1 MRTLTIL
8 LALSLM
14 LTSCSKSKDSGLG
27 NCLPLENLWLSQKVL
42 ELRNCTCETI
52 ILSGT
57 YKGQNI
63 YEIRVIDPRCNSVQT
78 VHKQDGTPL
87 FHSGDQVYQ
96 DYLKDVK
103 NLKEVWRCSE
113 QNK

>member
-1 MRTLTIL
+1 MRTLIIL
-8 LALSLM
+8 LSLSFTLA
-14 LTSCSKSKDSGLG
+14 CSKNKGNDLG
-27 NCLPLENLWLSQKVL
+27 NCIPFESAWLSQKAL

-57 YKGQNI
+57 YNGQNI
-63 YEIRVIDPRCNSVQT
+63 YEVRVIDPLCNAIQT

-96 DYLKDVK
+96 DYLKNVK
-103 NLKEVWRCSE
+103 NLREIWRCSD
-113 QNK
+113 QSK

>member
-8 LALSLM
+8 LALSLT
-14 LTSCSKSKDSGLG
+14 LACSKNKGTDPG
-27 NCLPLENLWLSQKVL
+27 NCFPFEHPWLEQKAL

-52 ILSGT
+52 ILSGN

-63 YEIRVIDPRCNSVQT
+63 YEVRVIDPLCNAIQT

-87 FHSGDQVYQ
+87 FHSGEQVYQ
-96 DYLKDVK
+96 DHLQNVK